1 MIGIIIAIIVIYII
15 YLGVKG
21 NKDIQNVNKYGGL
34 RNKYSVFINHIMSR
48 NSYYQL
54 RELNTNNIEIANT
67 GMMFKLIEIDKKL
80 QVTWVW
86 QSFSTGKTHKLQWLF
101 NEFENQDSMYEK
113 VDKGMT
119 IQNYIDDGMNQV
131 EAEDWFKISR
141 STNKIEQDTLV
152 ESFSKKYPA
161 LWDRMIN

>member
-1 MIGIIIAIIVIYII
+1 MIGIVIAIVVIYII

-34 RNKYSVFINHIMSR
+34 KNKYSIFINHIMSR
-48 NSYYQL
+48 NSY
-54 RELNTNNIEIANT
+54 R
-67 GMMFKLIEIDKKL
+67 KL